1 MKISKNF
8 WKSEFD
14 SKDGAKMPLRVLN
27 NILDLARQLQV
38 LRDYT
43 GRRITVTSGYR
54 SPEHNKKVGGVS
66 NSQHLEGKAADI
78 QVKGMRP
85 MAVFR
90 VIERLIN
97 DGKMKQG
104 GLGLYNNF
112 VHYDIRGEKARWD
125 FRI

>member
-1 MKISKNF
+1 
-8 WKSEFD
+8 
-14 SKDGAKMPLRVLN
+14 MPLRVLN